1 MEHGPPH
8 DERQQQASTQGFKQ
22 NQQHVFRC
30 MDRLVAALPRSMG
43 RGDCRHAGV
52 LRFFGAPTRQ
62 FACARICAASA
73 AT

>member
-8 DERQQQASTQGFKQ
+8 NEYQQQASTQGFKQ

-30 MDRLVAALPRSMG
+30 MDRLDAALPRSME

-52 LRFFGAPTRQ
+52 LCFFGAQTRQ
-62 FACARICAASA
+62 SAYALIRAASA
-73 AT
+73 AP

>member
-1 MEHGPPH
+1 MEHGPPY

-52 LRFFGAPTRQ
+52 LRFFGAQAHQSAYALIRA
-62 FACARICAASA
+62 ACAAP
-73 AT
+73 